1 MTNDKTKLSEIKRP
15 SPVFCNRLAGKEH
28 WIGDVCFKLQALPRT
43 VEMYLQSCARI
54 DKDEAV
60 VLIHRLRLGIVGIAG
75 LCDRDGLEVEPKFDR
90 VIYLHQ
96 LFTAL
101 AWSTLNGI
109 PTEIQDE
116 LSAEIT
122 KLSLYQDKEK
132 QAQDFIPRSSDGSA
146 AGEESTATAKD

>member
-60 VLIHRLRLGIVGIAG
+60 VLIHRLRLGTGARG
-75 LCDRDGLEVEPKFDR
+75 LVLGHGPQREPLLHRGDHPEERDAPEADLLHHRLRRILGEP
-90 VIYLHQ
+90 
-96 LFTAL
+96 
-101 AWSTLNGI
+101 
-109 PTEIQDE
+109 
-116 LSAEIT
+116 
-122 KLSLYQDKEK
+122 
-132 QAQDFIPRSSDGSA
+132 
-146 AGEESTATAKD
+146 